1 MVSFSTRERKNSE
14 REKREK
20 NTHGNSRQT
29 QVGLSRQLTLDIAAW
44 LGMSLELS
52 LEGLHL
58 FLGQPRSRQVLG
70 VFFVVHDGLVVEV
83 HHIERWR
90 RRMGVHVAIHGMHH
104 GRVRHGRVE
113 GHGLFH
119 GDRRMACKGVRMVQ
133 VIHVGDRVSSSFR
146 KSRKSRFSWGY
157 IDKIGN

>member
-1 MVSFSTRERKNSE
+1 MRGEITN
-14 REKREK
+14 
-20 NTHGNSRQT
+20 GNSRQT

-58 FLGQPRSRQVLG
+58 FLGQPRSRQVLS

-90 RRMGVHVAIHGMHH
+90 MRVHVAIHGMDH

-119 GDRRMACKGVRMVQ
+119 GDCRMACKGVRMVQ
-133 VIHVGDRVSSSFR
+133 VIHVGDRFSSFSGNPDR
-146 KSRKSRFSWGY
+146 IAVLFPGTSKSFPGDISTR
-157 IDKIGN
+157 